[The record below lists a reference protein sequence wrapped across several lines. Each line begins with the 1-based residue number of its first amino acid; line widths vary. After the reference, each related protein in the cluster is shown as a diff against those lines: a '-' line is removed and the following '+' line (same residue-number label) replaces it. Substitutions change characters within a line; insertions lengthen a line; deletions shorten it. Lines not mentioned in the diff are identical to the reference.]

1 MRVTC
6 AVLALSKRNT
16 NAAEVILFL
25 HRIVSVLVEYF
36 KELEEES
43 IRDNFVIIYELMD
56 EMMDFGY
63 PQTTE
68 SKILQECVR
77 SPLAA
82 SRSAPARVRGC
93 AVCGAD
99 ARAHGLQVHHA
110 GVVQAGSAGPAAD
123 RGHEC
128 GIVEVRGHSVP
139 EERGVL
145 GCDRERQPFGESPNC
160 HSFGAGVVSHGG
172 WSSGTGLEL
181 VEVVCAPCVSYCP
194 FLHACSPEI

>member
-1 MRVTC
+1 MHVTC

-68 SKILQECVR
+68 SKILQECVHVTLM
-77 SPLAA
+77 SL
-82 SRSAPARVRGC
+82 
-93 AVCGAD
+93 
-99 ARAHGLQVHHA
+99 L
-110 GVVQAGSAGPAAD
+110 
-123 RGHEC
+123 
-128 GIVEVRGHSVP
+128 
-139 EERGVL
+139 VL
-145 GCDRERQPFGESPNC
+145 NPR
-160 HSFGAGVVSHGG
+160 H
-172 WSSGTGLEL
+172 
-181 VEVVCAPCVSYCP
+181 
-194 FLHACSPEI
+194 